1 MNGFIETLRNGASTL
16 AMLASLSVSTPAPP
30 PPEASLAEI
39 QSLEHKV
46 QQGDG
51 PSVLP
56 YLRKRLLRDHPELRA
71 PNGQPKFIV
80 GFIGE
85 SSFTPQT
92 INKALTASLP
102 IPHDWGFSDKMRGN
116 LSYIHTSVEV
126 YQDAVSMIGKP
137 VVKEVYI
144 GARTSSLEI
153 TRTSKSSA
161 QTSSFSILSLNPN
174 SCPSCSRNW
183 DKDPRTCSTQS
194 VASIRNDQLINVEN
208 AEHESAHML
217 SAQLGLR
224 SNRARLHPNNPRW
237 EQLAEEN
244 FAYTYGALRMLQ
256 IFGEEGAAHVQSRLR
271 NSIYNLSNGNLDAW
285 NTVSLHN
292 VIEYWEKN
300 PNLRNIPT
308 KDIPAL
314 ATRLMAPPTPEQI
327 KSLENLAKDPQRLS
341 GSHISAEF
349 RKLARSGNLAAQ
361 LQRQDAE
368 QHNRYYYLYAL
379 SYKTDIDTFQ
389 IELNRLNP
397 QRPASFPANFLF
409 DPMTTP
415 LTPQQRKD
423 LERLNAPNRAPHCP
437 APKFD

>member
-1 MNGFIETLRNGASTL
+1 MNGFLETLKNGASTL
-16 AMLASLSVSTPAPP
+16 AIAASLSVSTPTPP
-30 PPEASLAEI
+30 PPEASLADI
-39 QSLEHKV
+39 KSLEHKV

-56 YLRKRLLRDHPELRA
+56 YLRKRILKDHPELRA

-80 GFIGE
+80 GFLGE

-102 IPHDWGFSDKMRGN
+102 TPQDWGFFDKMRAN
-116 LSYIHTSVEV
+116 LSYMHASVEV
-126 YQDAVSMIGKP
+126 YQDAASIIGKP
-137 VVKEVYI
+137 VVKGAYI
-144 GARTSSLEI
+144 AAHTNCLEI
-153 TRTSKSSA
+153 TRESKSSA
-161 QTSSFSILSLNPN
+161 QTLSFSILSLNPN

-183 DKDPRTCSTQS
+183 DKDPRTCATQS
-194 VASIRNDQLINVEN
+194 VASIRNDHLNNVEM

-217 SAQLGLR
+217 STQLGLR

-256 IFGEEGAAHVQSRLR
+256 IFGQEGAAHVHTRLR
-271 NSIYNLSNGNLDAW
+271 QAIYMLKNGSIDAW

-300 PNLRNIPT
+300 PNLRNMPT

-327 KSLENLAKDPQRLS
+327 KSLENLAKDPQRQS
-341 GSHISAEF
+341 ESHISAEF

-361 LQRQDAE
+361 LQRQDTE

-379 SYKTDIDTFQ
+379 SYKSDIDTFQ

-397 QRPASFPANFLF
+397 QRPASFPVDFLF

-423 LERLNAPNRAPHCP
+423 LERLNAPNRAPNCP
-437 APKFD
+437 APKFN

>member
-1 MNGFIETLRNGASTL
+1 
-16 AMLASLSVSTPAPP
+16 
-30 PPEASLAEI
+30 
-39 QSLEHKV
+39 
-46 QQGDG
+46 
-51 PSVLP
+51 
-56 YLRKRLLRDHPELRA
+56 
-71 PNGQPKFIV
+71 
-80 GFIGE
+80 
-85 SSFTPQT
+85 
-92 INKALTASLP
+92 
-102 IPHDWGFSDKMRGN
+102 MRGN
-116 LSYIHTSVEV
+116 LSSIHTSVEV
-126 YQDAVSMIGKP
+126 YQDAVSRIGKP
-137 VVKEVYI
+137 VVKEIYI
-144 GARTSSLEI
+144 DGYASSLEI
-153 TRTSKSSA
+153 TRQSKSSA

-194 VASIRNDQLINVEN
+194 VASIRNDQLINVEK
-208 AEHESAHML
+208 AEHESAHIL
-217 SAQLGLR
+217 SQHLRLR
-224 SNRARLHPNNPRW
+224 SNRARLYPNNPRW

-256 IFGEEGAAHVQSRLR
+256 IFGEEGAAHVQTRLR
-271 NSIYNLSNGNLDAW
+271 ETIDSLSKGSISAW

-361 LQRQDAE
+361 LQRQDTE